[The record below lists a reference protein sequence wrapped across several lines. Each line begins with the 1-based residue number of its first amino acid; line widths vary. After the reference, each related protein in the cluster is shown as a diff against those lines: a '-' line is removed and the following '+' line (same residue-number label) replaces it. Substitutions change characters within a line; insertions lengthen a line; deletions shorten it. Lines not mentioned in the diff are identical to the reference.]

1 MGSHREASSLAN
13 ADAHGAQRSPCLTL
27 LELQRRREHQASSR
41 HAKRVAERDGAAV
54 RIEVLCIIQN
64 AELADYGQRLT

>member
-1 MGSHREASSLAN
+1 
-13 ADAHGAQRSPCLTL
+13 
-27 LELQRRREHQASSR
+27 
-41 HAKRVAERDGAAV
+41 VAERDGAAV